1 MTSWAPG
8 FLPFSCSWCPAT
20 CQLHGTA
27 YHFPAETWLSQFL
40 TFSITSCSGQCML
53 TPMQSASQA
62 EQAIHPWLVGL
73 ILVLPLLVKC
83 PPELQ
88 TLFIYSKLFAPWFP
102 KLTLICS
109 YSVGTSLWSFSLWSL
124 SCLHQGHLEKIFV
137 SWSVKCSERNQFVA
151 VTTDQIYQL
160 NTCFQWTV
168 CNIQRLFLE
177 TSVPRN

>member
-1 MTSWAPG
+1 MPHDFLSSCFPPPFLQLMSCYLPAPWDSLSFPSWNLT
-8 FLPFSCSWCPAT
+8 FT
-20 CQLHGTA
+20 V
-27 YHFPAETWLSQFL
+27 

-62 EQAIHPWLVGL
+62 KQAINPWLGL

-109 YSVGTSLWSFSLWSL
+109 YSVSTSLWGFSLWSL
-124 SCLHQGHLEKIFV
+124 SCLHQGHLETTFV
-137 SWSVKCSERNQFVA
+137 LLGQSSVTKRIS
-151 VTTDQIYQL
+151 L
-160 NTCFQWTV
+160 
-168 CNIQRLFLE
+168 
-177 TSVPRN
+177 